1 MTPWNVSHKN
11 QSTDLFCKSMDWFLY
26 NRDHRHER
34 INSFMTFLKDIA
46 KFPGK
51 TLNLIFLVAHF
62 DGSNKQ
68 SALVN

>member
-1 MTPWNVSHKN
+1 
-11 QSTDLFCKSMDWFLY
+11 MDWFLY

-62 DGSNKQ
+62 DGINKQ